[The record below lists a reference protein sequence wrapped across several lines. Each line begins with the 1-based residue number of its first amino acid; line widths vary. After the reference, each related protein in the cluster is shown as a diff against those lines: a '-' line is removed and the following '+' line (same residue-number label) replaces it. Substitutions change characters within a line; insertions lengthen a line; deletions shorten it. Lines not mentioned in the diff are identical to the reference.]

1 MEANGLFRIMEN
13 DTPSKYY
20 TGPIEFEDVDF
31 YERSEEVKEA
41 SSQMLCFRL
50 GEEFYA
56 IGILNV
62 LEVIRVSKMT
72 YLPSSPSYIAG
83 ICNLR
88 GNIISVTDPGRL
100 FGLEGE
106 TTRTDRSRIIVVAHG
121 EIETGLLVNE
131 VLFVEEVKES
141 RIEPPLS
148 TVDSEKTRYMKGKFR
163 HGGRLFTVLDSLA
176 LLESTRV
183 KTEK

>member
-1 MEANGLFRIMEN
+1 MVHHSNVFMEN
-13 DTPSKYY
+13 DTSEKYF
-20 TGPIEFEDVDF
+20 TGPIEFEDEDF
-31 YERSEEVKEA
+31 YERSGGIKEP
-41 SSQMLCFRL
+41 SSQMLCVRL

-62 LEVIRVSKMT
+62 LEVIRVSRLT

-88 GNIISVTDPGRL
+88 GNIISVTDPAKL

-106 TTRTDRSRIIVVAHG
+106 KTLTHQSRIVVVAHG
-121 EIETGLLVNE
+121 KIETGLLVNE
-131 VLFVEEVKES
+131 VLFVQEVKES
-141 RIEPPLS
+141 SIEPPLS
-148 TVDSEKTRYMKGKFR
+148 TVDGENSRYMKGEFK

-176 LLESTRV
+176 LLESTRSQ
-183 KTEK
+183 TEK